1 MYWYLRSC
9 CIGQNVLGGGTDVEP
24 NVVVSESEVAVEVIV
39 RDMSSEILESVVDV
53 LLDRVVGRIL
63 VISVNMIRS
72 QKFE

>member
-1 MYWYLRSC
+1 M
-9 CIGQNVLGGGTDVEP
+9 EP

-53 LLDRVVGRIL
+53 LRDRVVGRIL

-72 QKFE
+72 QKSE